1 MTPQDRMKERL
12 MRSTERQVGL
22 AALLLLVSIAAVDVI
37 LIAGAAWAAH
47 AVLDRT
53 QGLARIVGLGMSAVV
68 LSAALAS
75 VWQITRGYRNL
86 RRVIDDARNA
96 R

>member
-1 MTPQDRMKERL
+1 MKERL

-53 QGLARIVGLGMSAVV
+53 QGLARMVGLGMSAVV

>member
-1 MTPQDRMKERL
+1 MTPRDQMKERL

-53 QGLARIVGLGMSAVV
+53 QGLARMVGLGMSAVV

>member
-1 MTPQDRMKERL
+1 MTPRDQMKERL

-53 QGLARIVGLGMSAVV
+53 QSLARMVGLGMSAVV